1 MRDQSGA
8 KAKVETF
15 RYAATILTAVSG
27 ATAVYFAG
35 VVAVSIM
42 RPCDVPLNL
51 WLIGAILLS
60 LPATYTADKMKQLGF
75 PASLWFEVSLLALAF
90 IWMSAGTVM
99 INMSTTCEVTAP
111 LLWWSTFVT
120 VSLFWCGAIGG
131 VFFLLSIVL
140 IPMFLAGGRTPQI
153 L

>member
-1 MRDQSGA
+1 MRDPSGA

-15 RYAATILTAVSG
+15 K
-27 ATAVYFAG
+27 F
-35 VVAVSIM
+35 VVTNFM

-51 WLIGAILLS
+51 WLVGAIMLS
-60 LPATYTADKMKQLGF
+60 LPATYAADRMKKQLGF
-75 PASLWFEVSLLALAF
+75 PATLWFEISLLALAF
-90 IWMSAGTVM
+90 IWMAAGTVM

-111 LLWWSTFVT
+111 VPWWTTFIT
-120 VSLFWCGAIGG
+120 VSLFWCGSIGG